1 MKSGDVR
8 RIERLEGR
16 RRATALVHHIT
27 DEEFDQWERAFLT
40 RLRDPLGAAWWPLVD
55 GILALDGR
63 PPSLAF
69 CRAAGFLTLSID
81 AALKGDEVQA
91 VRYRGLLN
99 SRLREEYPALWP
111 LYPDR
116 IEEEPLSP
124 GVRAAPSRAEGGVR
138 EGERPHVT
146 GTIGVR
152 RAMAGQGGGFARAG
166 S

>member
-1 MKSGDVR
+1 MRRGDVR

-16 RRATALVHHIT
+16 RRATAPVHHIT

-55 GILALDGR
+55 GILALDAR

-81 AALKGDEVQA
+81 AALQGDEAQA

-116 IEEEPLSP
+116 IEDQPIIP
-124 GVRAAPSRAEGGVR
+124 GVRATAPRAEGRVR
-138 EGERPHVT
+138 
-146 GTIGVR
+146 
-152 RAMAGQGGGFARAG
+152 
-166 S
+166 

>member
-16 RRATALVHHIT
+16 QRAAESVHHIT
-27 DEEFDQWERAFLT
+27 DEEFDQWERAFLIQ
-40 RLRDPLGAAWWPLVD
+40 LRDPLGAAWWPLVD
-55 GILALDGR
+55 GILALDAR

-81 AALKGDEVQA
+81 AALQGDEAQA

-99 SRLREEYPALWP
+99 SRLREEYPALWL

-116 IEEEPLSP
+116 IEDEPIILDP
-124 GVRAAPSRAEGGVR
+124 PVAAPRAEGGVR
-138 EGERPHVT
+138 
-146 GTIGVR
+146 
-152 RAMAGQGGGFARAG
+152 
-166 S
+166 

>member
-1 MKSGDVR
+1 MRSGDVR
-8 RIERLEGR
+8 RIKRLESQQ
-16 RRATALVHHIT
+16 RAAAPVHHIT

-40 RLRDPLGAAWWPLVD
+40 RLRGPLGAAWWPLVD

-81 AALKGDEVQA
+81 ATLQGDEAQA

-116 IEEEPLSP
+116 IEDEPIIP
-124 GVRAAPSRAEGGVR
+124 DVRAAPLRAEGG
-138 EGERPHVT
+138 
-146 GTIGVR
+146 
-152 RAMAGQGGGFARAG
+152 AR
-166 S
+166 